1 MSTVRAVSTFFAP
14 RSRSRS
20 RSRSSSR
27 ATRKRWASTA
37 RGTRRDELEAVQRR
51 FSREWDGGESGVRVE
66 RAREGDVKACV
77 NLVCEAF
84 AGTEDAK
91 PRAYVLKYV
100 VGLVVDGDCEETALV
115 ARRRAR
121 ESETGGEG
129 EGEMGDDAGANG
141 EVVGFVTVSI
151 SAKTRPPERD
161 RNMSP
166 PDDAAYLANA
176 CVAESAR
183 REGIGR
189 ALVKS
194 VEDLVLEMGGCDVW
208 LHVRENEPAP
218 LALYTWEKDTREC
231 PRKSQTS
238 SRECSGINARREL

>member
-1 MSTVRAVSTFFAP
+1 M
-14 RSRSRS
+14 
-20 RSRSSSR
+20 
-27 ATRKRWASTA
+27 
-37 RGTRRDELEAVQRR
+37 
-51 FSREWDGGESGVRVE
+51 RVE

-77 NLVCEAF
+77 NLVCDAF

-121 ESETGGEG
+121 ERETGGEG
-129 EGEMGDDAGANG
+129 EGEMEGDAGANG

-218 LALYTWEKDTREC
+218 LALYTGEGYERVSKEKSNVFEGMFGDKRASRIMM
-231 PRKSQTS
+231 RK
-238 SRECSGINARREL
+238 ELRSDGSCNFML